1 MKKNNSN
8 RVEQT
13 ITNYE
18 TKIVYRHPTKPLT
31 VTSDGT
37 IDNTRILINHP
48 EDVWGTEIDHA
59 YSLSELLSKYAD
71 QIIED
76 YYQERYPE
84 FNNYRE

>member
-1 MKKNNSN
+1 MKKNNRN

-13 ITNYE
+13 ITIYE

-31 VTSDGT
+31 LVSDGT
-37 IDNTRILINHP
+37 IDNTRVLINRP
-48 EDVWGTEIDHA
+48 EDAWGAEIDHA

-76 YYQERYPE
+76 YYQEHYPE
-84 FNNYRE
+84 FNNYR